1 MENKNFF
8 FLFSSKEG
16 YKIRNLICLCN
27 RWKPERKIKGKGRF
41 QLRYESESIWNNIW
55 SSNCSIWGKGGNT
68 HSETDLGVCSDYGGD
83 PDPHR
88 STRTRTD
95 QEFNFGY
102 AVRERKAEIIFR
114 MRI

>member
-1 MENKNFF
+1 MGNKN
-8 FLFSSKEG
+8 LFSSKDG
-16 YKIRNLICLCN
+16 NKIRNLICLCN
-27 RWKPERKIKGKGRF
+27 RWNPGKENKGEREFF

-83 PDPHR
+83 PDPHK
-88 STRTRTD
+88 SARTRTD